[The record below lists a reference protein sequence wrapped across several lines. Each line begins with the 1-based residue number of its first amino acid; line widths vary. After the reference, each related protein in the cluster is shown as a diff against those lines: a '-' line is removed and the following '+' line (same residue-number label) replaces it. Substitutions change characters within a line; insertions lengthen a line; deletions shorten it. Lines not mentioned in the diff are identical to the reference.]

1 MTTKSTLIALFPM
14 VGMGILALSGSLD
27 ARPEPVDPTAKQP
40 VLIGDTL
47 FSSHEAF
54 NASGKRCQ
62 THSPSEEEQARI
74 ETDFKSRKQALP
86 TPLLADI
93 TVPVAMH
100 VITNSAGTIGN
111 VTDQQ
116 AEAQIEAM
124 NIGYAAC
131 GVQFTLAQLNRYP
144 DDDCY
149 TFSDE
154 RRCKTKTQVDPK
166 TYLNFWTGALTGGLL
181 GYATFPWSLSS
192 SPELDGV
199 VVLYS
204 SVPGGSTNNYNE
216 GDTGTHEVG
225 HWTGLYHTFQ
235 GGCVKGDEVSD
246 TPAERT
252 STSGCPANKNTC
264 PQAGADP
271 ITNFMDYSYDSCM
284 YEFTAGQCTRVREM
298 FQTYRSTML

>member
-1 MTTKSTLIALFPM
+1 MQKSTLIVLLPM
-14 VGMGILALSGSLD
+14 VGMGVLALSGSLD
-27 ARPEPVDPTAKQP
+27 ARPEAADPTAKQP

-47 FSSHEAF
+47 FPSHEAF

-62 THSPSEEEQARI
+62 THTPSQDEQARI
-74 ETDFKSRKQALP
+74 EADFKSRKQNLGS
-86 TPLLADI
+86 PLAATI

-100 VITNSAGTIGN
+100 VITNGAGTIGN
-111 VTDQQ
+111 ITDQQ
-116 AEAQIEAM
+116 AQDQIAAM
-124 NIGYAAC
+124 NIGYASC
-131 GVQFTLAQLNRYP
+131 GVQFTLAQLNRYA

-166 TYLNFWTGALTGGLL
+166 TYLNFWTAALGGGLL

-199 VVLYS
+199 VVLFS

-264 PQAGADP
+264 PQAGNDP

-284 YEFTAGQCTRVREM
+284 YEFTPGQCTRVQQM